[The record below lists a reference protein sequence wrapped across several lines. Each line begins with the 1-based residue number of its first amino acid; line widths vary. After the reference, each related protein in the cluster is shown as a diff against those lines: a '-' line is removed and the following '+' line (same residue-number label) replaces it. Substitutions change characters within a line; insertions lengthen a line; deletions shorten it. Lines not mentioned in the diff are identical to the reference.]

1 MFCPKCGIK
10 NPDDGKFCRSCGT
23 DLGNVSDVLSG
34 KLQITKGCTNSKG
47 KPISLE
53 SSLTKLFMGIAF
65 LAVSIVLAF
74 TGMGRGW
81 WFWMLIP
88 ALMFIGGGIAQ
99 FIQVRSAPKTN
110 GGFSTVDP
118 NAISGNIPN
127 AAALPPIQTNFVAPE
142 SRYRTGDLVPPSV
155 TDSTTRHLELNAEG
169 ETMALPKK

>member
-23 DLGNVSDVLSG
+23 DLGNVSDVLTG
-34 KLQITKGCTNSKG
+34 KLQISKGCTNGKG

-53 SSLTKLFMGIAF
+53 SSLTKLFMGVAF
-65 LAVSIVLAF
+65 LAISIVLGVS
-74 TGMGRGW
+74 GMGRGW

-88 ALMFIGGGIAQ
+88 ALMFIGSGIAQ
-99 FIQVRSAPKTN
+99 YLQLRSATRVN
-110 GGFSTVDP
+110 GGFGFPDQ
-118 NAISGNIPN
+118 NAISGTTPN
-127 AAALPPIQTNFVAPE
+127 AAALPPTQTTFVAPE

-155 TDSTTRHLELNAEG
+155 TDNTTRHLEMNAES

>member
-10 NPDDGKFCRSCGT
+10 NPDDGKFCRSCGV

-34 KLQITKGCTNSKG
+34 KLQIEKGCTNSKG
-47 KPISLE
+47 KRISLE

-65 LAVSIVLAF
+65 LAIAIVL
-74 TGMGRGW
+74 GVSGRGGGW

-88 ALMFIGGGIAQ
+88 ALMFVGSGIAQ
-99 FIQVRSAPKTN
+99 FIQVRSVSKTN
-110 GGFSTVDP
+110 SQFGSYDQGS
-118 NAISGNIPN
+118 ISGANVN
-127 AAALPPIQTNFVAPE
+127 AAALPPTQTNFVAPE

-155 TDSTTRHLELNAEG
+155 TDGTTRHLEMNGEG

>member
-53 SSLTKLFMGIAF
+53 SSLTKLFMGVAF
-65 LAVSIVLAF
+65 LAVSIVLGVS
-74 TGMGRGW
+74 GMGRGW

-99 FIQVRSAPKTN
+99 FIQVRSVSRAS
-110 GGFSTVDP
+110 GGFSTIDQNV
-118 NAISGNIPN
+118 ISGAMPN
-127 AAALPPIQTNFVAPE
+127 VGALPPTQTNCVAPE
-142 SRYRTGDLVPPSV
+142 SRNRTGDLLPPSV
-155 TDSTTRHLELNAEG
+155 PDGTTRHLEMNAEG
-169 ETMALPKK
+169 EKME